1 MIEKVY
7 FSLGSNLGDRE
18 ANLREAL
25 RRMDESF
32 DCHYQAIS
40 SFIETKAWGFIG
52 DKFINCAV
60 LYFLSEE
67 PMEVLAKCKAIE
79 RDMGRTDIP
88 EFDAEGKRIYHSRI
102 IDIDILLFGDRVMDT
117 EQLTI
122 PHPRME
128 EREFVQ
134 LTLKEIR

>member
-40 SFIETKAWGFIG
+40 SFIQTEAWGFIG
-52 DKFINCAV
+52 DNFINCAA
-60 LYFLSEE
+60 LYYLSEG

-79 RDMGRTDIP
+79 RDMGRIDYP

-102 IDIDILLFGDRVMDT
+102 IDIDILLFGDRVIDT